1 VGRIA
6 RLATKNSE
14 ADPVAVIATT
24 LTYAAAEFGR
34 AQYMRIGD
42 DVHHSRHFNAVVGQS
57 SRARKGTSYGPV
69 RRIFELAEKLRT
81 SVSTLPFPS
90 GAKLKVSGGPLSSG
104 EGLIYAIR
112 DGSDDEEDGDPGV
125 KDKRLLVVE
134 QELGAALRAFQR
146 TGNNLSM
153 ILRRAFDG
161 ETLEPLTKNNRVVAT
176 DPHINVLGHITRQEL
191 NSLLAGT
198 EVWNGF

>member
-1 VGRIA
+1 
-6 RLATKNSE
+6 
-14 ADPVAVIATT
+14 
-24 LTYAAAEFGR
+24 
-34 AQYMRIGD
+34 
-42 DVHHSRHFNAVVGQS
+42 
-57 SRARKGTSYGPV
+57 
-69 RRIFELAEKLRT
+69 
-81 SVSTLPFPS
+81 
-90 GAKLKVSGGPLSSG
+90 KVSGGPLSSG

-198 EVWNGF
+198 EVWNGFGNRFQWLMARRPKTVPFPEPMPNKEVEEIAQELAYVIKLAHENIGREL